1 MGSRA
6 VYIEITNSLDTDSFF
21 HALRPIIARRAN
33 IKTLFSDNERNFIGC
48 GNELKKVYEE
58 MENQKTQSFLQGQR
72 GD

>member
-6 VYIEITNSLDTDSFF
+6 VYIEITNSLDTDCFF
-21 HALRPIIARRAN
+21 QALRTVIAKRPN
-33 IKTLFSDNERNFIGC
+33 IKTFFSDNDRNFICC

-58 MENQKTQSFLQGQR
+58 MENQKTQSFLQGQG